1 MGSAYTVTG
10 FLTAVGQIESGTGT
24 TIGSILAWASLVI
37 AALLLVALLGV
48 LIPSLPVVGVIGT
61 VVESFFSLHLV
72 LAGLIAGLFA
82 YAGFEFGGGP
92 VALVGGAL
100 ALITVVGFCIPL
112 AVFIHTAG
120 IYHTHISWSQHL
132 TGGLSAG
139 RANAANAV
147 QFTTTPDGKALF
159 MEISKPRNFS
169 SQAGLTP
176 VVLIHGGGFIA
187 GTRNEEPAWN
197 QFYTDRGYVVFDVD
211 YRLAT
216 ATYHTWDKTAAD
228 IATAI
233 VWIGKHAAD
242 YHVDMSK
249 LILVG
254 GSAGGGLALQVAY
267 GIDEGTLQAYEPG
280 LLAQAKAVVAI
291 FPGNDM
297 TAIWNSTTRFL
308 WMDNHKL
315 GEAYVGG
322 SPQDCP
328 QAYAAVD
335 VWHHISSHSP
345 PTLVIAAK
353 PDHAI
358 PYQSQVRFVGELAK
372 MGVPH
377 TFISL
382 PFTDHFS
389 LFRPGGLSGQIAFQ
403 GVGHFLDT
411 YAK

>member
-1 MGSAYTVTG
+1 MGSAYTVSEL
-10 FLTAVGQIESGTGT
+10 LTAVGRISSEPGT
-24 TIGSILAWASLVI
+24 TIGSILAWASLAI
-37 AALLLVALLGV
+37 AVLLLLVLLGT
-48 LIPSLPVVGVIGT
+48 LFHSLPYMGVIGT
-61 VVESFFSLHLV
+61 IIESFFSVHLIV
-72 LAGLIAGLFA
+72 AGLIAGLFA
-82 YAGFEFGGGP
+82 YTGFDLGGNP

-120 IYHTHISWSQHL
+120 VYHTHISWSQHL
-132 TGGLSAG
+132 TGRLSAG
-139 RANAANAV
+139 RANAANAI
-147 QFTTTPDGKALF
+147 QFTATPDGKALF

-169 SQAGLTP
+169 SQTALTP

-216 ATYHTWDKTAAD
+216 ATYHTWDKAAAD

-233 VWIGKHAAD
+233 VWIGKHTTD
-242 YHVDMSK
+242 YHVDMNK
-249 LILVG
+249 LILAG

-267 GIDEGTLQAYEPG
+267 GSEEGTLQAYEPG

-291 FPGNDM
+291 FPGHNL

-308 WMDNHKL
+308 WMDNHKV
-315 GEAYVGG
+315 GGAYIGG
-322 SPQDCP
+322 SPHDYLE
-328 QAYAAVD
+328 AYATVD
-335 VWHHISSHSP
+335 VCNHISSHSP
-345 PTLVIAAK
+345 PTLVVAGIT
-353 PDHAI
+353 DHVI
-358 PYQSQVRFVGELAK
+358 PYESQVRLVGDLKK

-389 LFRPGGLSGQIAFQ
+389 LFRPAGLSGQIAFQ
-403 GVGHFLDT
+403 GVGHFLDA